1 MEECDG
7 KSTPIREFY
16 RGTNVFITGC
26 TGFMGKVLV
35 EKLLRSC
42 PHIAKLFLMLRSK
55 KGKDWQTRLD
65 ETFQDVIFDR
75 LKKEVP
81 DYQQKITIVS
91 GDCQVEQLGLSSS
104 DRRLII
110 EEVHIVFHVA
120 ATVKFDEKLNISFNT
135 NAKATE
141 DILDLAHEMKKLK
154 ALLLVSTAFSNC
166 HLPDIEEK
174 LYSYPYTYNNMKA
187 IVNSGNDKILN
198 AVTKILLEDWPNTY
212 TFTKA
217 IAEDLLRDK
226 GIGLPVGVFRP
237 AIGVGTYKE
246 PIPGWIDN
254 FNGPTAAV
262 VGAFVGILRTFYA
275 NESKKANVIPVDMS
289 INALIASAWDIANRP
304 RPQSEDDIRVYNYV
318 SVLQNPVYW
327 GSFMNTLYATRPTA
341 PSIKTVWYPYGWTT
355 SNRFLYLFI
364 IVTMHFLPAAILD
377 GILFLT
383 GKKPMF
389 VKLYKKAY
397 RYNESLAHFGL
408 REWNFTNN
416 NVLELHNK
424 LDEDDKSIFY
434 FDFKDVDWN
443 KCLSDLVIGA
453 RVHLIKDDLSTV
465 PQAKT
470 RLRRLFIADLILKII
485 LASLLFWALYTTYH

>member
-1 MEECDG
+1 MAADTVITLLWYIHGLWRINMEECDG

-154 ALLLVSTAFSNC
+154 VCFHTNNRICFTMCTCRRINMEECDGKSTPIREFYRGTNVFITGCTGFMGKVLVEKLLRSCPHIAKLFLMLRSKKGKDWQTRLDETFQDVIFDRLKKEVPDFEQKITIVSGDCQAEQLGLSSSDRR
-166 HLPDIEEK
+166 LIIEEVDIVFHVAATVRFDEK
-174 LYSYPYTYNNMKA
+174 LNISFNTNAKA
-187 IVNSGNDKILN
+187 
-198 AVTKILLEDWPNTY
+198 TED
-212 TFTKA
+212 
-217 IAEDLLRDK
+217 
-226 GIGLPVGVFRP
+226 
-237 AIGVGTYKE
+237 
-246 PIPGWIDN
+246 
-254 FNGPTAAV
+254 
-262 VGAFVGILRTFYA
+262 
-275 NESKKANVIPVDMS
+275 
-289 INALIASAWDIANRP
+289 
-304 RPQSEDDIRVYNYV
+304 
-318 SVLQNPVYW
+318 
-327 GSFMNTLYATRPTA
+327 
-341 PSIKTVWYPYGWTT
+341 
-355 SNRFLYLFI
+355 
-364 IVTMHFLPAAILD
+364 ILD
-377 GILFLT
+377 
-383 GKKPMF
+383 
-389 VKLYKKAY
+389 
-397 RYNESLAHFGL
+397 LAHEMKKLKVCFH
-408 REWNFTNN
+408 RNN
-416 NVLELHNK
+416 
-424 LDEDDKSIFY
+424 
-434 FDFKDVDWN
+434 
-443 KCLSDLVIGA
+443 
-453 RVHLIKDDLSTV
+453 RV
-465 PQAKT
+465 
-470 RLRRLFIADLILKII
+470 
-485 LASLLFWALYTTYH
+485 